1 MKHTAEKNNII
12 IRGLRETENESNDQC
27 EHMVRLFLVNNLK
40 IKEEDVKAIQFVRCH
55 RLRGSKQTT
64 VRDIIV
70 RFRSLS
76 DRELI
81 WSKKHELSGN
91 RQFGINEVFP
101 REVAMNR
108 RKLYIIYH
116 RAKRMN
122 KRVSL
127 KGDKLFLDGT
137 QYTVQTLGLIQ
148 DDLHPRNFCEKS
160 NENTLVFGGTLS
172 EWHPFSNW
180 FPLSLR
186 YKGIIFP
193 SLEHAYLHEMAV
205 TFDDKNMAS
214 AILAA
219 PDAEAA
225 KRLSHMIKGIDFA
238 KWDGM
243 KKGIMEKLLGIK
255 FAPDTE
261 LARELLSSGNKLLA
275 ETGKGKFYPCGL
287 SITDKNILDTSK
299 WSGNVL
305 GKLLGKIRLALRG

>member
-1 MKHTAEKNNII
+1 
-12 IRGLRETENESNDQC
+12 
-27 EHMVRLFLVNNLK
+27 
-40 IKEEDVKAIQFVRCH
+40 
-55 RLRGSKQTT
+55 
-64 VRDIIV
+64 
-70 RFRSLS
+70 
-76 DRELI
+76 
-81 WSKKHELSGN
+81 
-91 RQFGINEVFP
+91 
-101 REVAMNR
+101 MNR

-148 DDLHPRNFCEKS
+148 DDLHPQNLCEKS

-205 TFDDKNMAS
+205 TFDYKNMAS

-238 KWDGM
+238 KWDGV
-243 KKGIMEKLLGIK
+243 KEGIMEKLLGIK